1 LPFAGLVRREKRDRD
16 GPEGSDRAVRKR
28 LRRKGDEHS
37 SSTSRRTPPPPCPAP
52 LSLGLRRD

>member
-1 LPFAGLVRREKRDRD
+1 LPFAGLVRREKRDRE
-16 GPEGSDRAVRKR
+16 GPAGSGRAVRRR